1 MPVRENIEFVHRA
14 IARFNA
20 KDLEGYL
27 EMFDKAVVF
36 HGLSRRLKPVVGGL
50 RDYYKVLRDGFPD
63 MRLAS
68 EDVIAEGEKIANRYT
83 FYGTHKGEY
92 MGIAPT
98 SKLVISAGMVIHHF
112 RGGKCVETWQSTD
125 ALGFMT
131 QLGVAQPLPIK
142 K

>member
-1 MPVRENIEFVHRA
+1 MPTKENVESVNRA

-36 HGLSRRLKPVVGGL
+36 HGLSRKLKPGVAGL
-50 RDYYKVLRDGFPD
+50 RDYYSVLREGFPD

-68 EDVIAEGEKIANRYT
+68 EDLIAEGEKVANRYT
-83 FYGTHKGEY
+83 FYGTHKGAY

-98 SKLVISAGMVIHHF
+98 SKLIVTQGMVINLF
-112 RGGKCVETWQSTD
+112 RAGKCIETWQSTD
-125 ALGFMT
+125 ALGFLT
-131 QLGVAQPLPIK
+131 QLGRAQPLTQK
-142 K
+142 

>member
-36 HGLSRRLKPVVGGL
+36 HGLSRRLKPGVGGL
-50 RDYYKVLRDGFPD
+50 REYYAALRLAFPD

-68 EDVIAEGEKIANRYT
+68 EDVIAEGEKVANRYT
-83 FYGTHKGEY
+83 FYGTHKADY
-92 MGIAPT
+92 MGIAAT
-98 SKLVISAGMVIHHF
+98 SKLIISAGMVIHHF
-112 RGGKCVETWQSTD
+112 RGGRCVETWQSTD
-125 ALGFMT
+125 ALGFLT
-131 QLGVAQPLPIK
+131 QLGVAQPLPVK
-142 K
+142 

>member
-1 MPVRENIEFVHRA
+1 MPVKENVEFVNRA

-36 HGLSRRLKPVVGGL
+36 HGLSRRLKPGIGGL
-50 RDYYKVLRDGFPD
+50 REYYGALRQAFPD

-68 EDVIAEGEKIANRYT
+68 EDLIAEGEKVANRYT

-92 MGIAPT
+92 MGVAPT
-98 SKLVISAGMVIHHF
+98 SKLIISAGMVIHHF
-112 RGGKCVETWQSTD
+112 RAGRCVETWQSTD
-125 ALGFMT
+125 ALGFLT
-131 QLGVAQPLPIK
+131 QLGVAQPLSVK
-142 K
+142 

>member
-1 MPVRENIEFVHRA
+1 MPARENIESVNRA

-27 EMFDKAVVF
+27 EMFDKAVMF
-36 HGLSRRLKPVVGGL
+36 HGLSRRLKPGVGGL
-50 RDYYKVLRDGFPD
+50 RDYYTVLREGFPD

-68 EDVIAEGEKIANRYT
+68 EDVIAEGEKVANRYT
-83 FYGTHKGEY
+83 FYGTHKGSY
-92 MGIAPT
+92 MGVAPT

-131 QLGVAQPLPIK
+131 QLGLAQPLSVK
-142 K
+142 

>member
-1 MPVRENIEFVHRA
+1 MPARENIDSVNRA

-27 EMFDKAVVF
+27 EMFDKAVIF
-36 HGLSRRLKPVVGGL
+36 HGLSRRLKPGVGGL
-50 RDYYKVLRDGFPD
+50 RDYYTVLREGFPD

-68 EDVIAEGEKIANRYT
+68 EDVIAEGEKVANRYT
-83 FYGTHKGEY
+83 FYGTHKGTY
-92 MGIAPT
+92 MGVAPT

-131 QLGVAQPLPIK
+131 QLGVAQPLSVK
-142 K
+142 

>member
-1 MPVRENIEFVHRA
+1 MPAKENVESVNRA

-36 HGLSRRLKPVVGGL
+36 HGLSRKLKPGVGGL
-50 RDYYKVLRDGFPD
+50 RDYYSVLREGFPD

-68 EDVIAEGEKIANRYT
+68 EDLIAEGEKIANRYT
-83 FYGTHKGEY
+83 FYGTHKGAY

-98 SKLVISAGMVIHHF
+98 SKLIVTQGMVINLF
-112 RGGKCVETWQSTD
+112 RAGKCIETWQSTD
-125 ALGFMT
+125 ALGFLT
-131 QLGVAQPLPIK
+131 QLGVTQPLAQK
-142 K
+142 

>member
-1 MPVRENIEFVHRA
+1 MPTKENIESVNRA

-27 EMFDKAVVF
+27 EMFDKAVMF
-36 HGLSRRLKPVVGGL
+36 HGLSRRLKPGVGGL
-50 RDYYKVLRDGFPD
+50 RDYYTVLREGFPD

-68 EDVIAEGEKIANRYT
+68 EDVIADGEKVANRYT
-83 FYGTHKGEY
+83 FYGTHKGTY
-92 MGIAPT
+92 MGVAPT

-131 QLGVAQPLPIK
+131 QLGLAQPLSVK
-142 K
+142 

>member
-1 MPVRENIEFVHRA
+1 MPPKENVESVNRA

-36 HGLSRRLKPVVGGL
+36 HGLSRKLKPGVGGL
-50 RDYYKVLRDGFPD
+50 RDYYSVLREGFPD

-68 EDVIAEGEKIANRYT
+68 EDLIAEGEKVANRYT
-83 FYGTHKGEY
+83 FYGTHKGAY

-98 SKLVISAGMVIHHF
+98 SKLIVTQGMVIHLF
-112 RGGKCVETWQSTD
+112 RAGKCIETWQSTD
-125 ALGFMT
+125 ALGFLT
-131 QLGVAQPLPIK
+131 KLGRAQPLTQK
-142 K
+142 

>member
-36 HGLSRRLKPVVGGL
+36 HGLSRRLKPGVGGL

-131 QLGVAQPLPIK
+131 QLGVARPLPIK

>member
-1 MPVRENIEFVHRA
+1 MPAKENVESVNRA

-36 HGLSRRLKPVVGGL
+36 HGLSRKLKPGVGGL
-50 RDYYKVLRDGFPD
+50 RDYYSVLRQGFPD

-68 EDVIAEGEKIANRYT
+68 EDLIAEGEKVANRYT
-83 FYGTHKGEY
+83 FYGTHKGAY

-98 SKLVISAGMVIHHF
+98 SKLIISAGMVIHLF
-112 RGGKCVETWQSTD
+112 RAGKCVETWQSTD
-125 ALGFMT
+125 ALGFLT
-131 QLGVAQPLPIK
+131 QLGVTQPLAQK
-142 K
+142 

>member
-1 MPVRENIEFVHRA
+1 MPVRENIEFVNRA

-36 HGLSRRLKPVVGGL
+36 HGLSRRLKPGVGSL
-50 RDYYKVLRDGFPD
+50 REYYGALRQAFPD

-68 EDVIAEGEKIANRYT
+68 EDVIAEGEKVANRYT

-92 MGIAPT
+92 MGVPPA
-98 SKLVISAGMVIHHF
+98 SKLIISAGTVIHHF
-112 RGGKCVETWQSTD
+112 RGGRCVETWQSTD
-125 ALGFMT
+125 ALGFLT
-131 QLGVAQPLPIK
+131 QRGVAQPLPAK
-142 K
+142 

>member
-1 MPVRENIEFVHRA
+1 MPARENIDSVNRA

-27 EMFDKAVVF
+27 EMFDKAVIF
-36 HGLSRRLKPVVGGL
+36 HGLSRRLKPGVGGL
-50 RDYYKVLRDGFPD
+50 RDYYTVLRGGFPD

-83 FYGTHKGEY
+83 FYGTHKGTY
-92 MGIAPT
+92 MGVAPT

-131 QLGVAQPLPIK
+131 QLGLAQPLSVK
-142 K
+142 

>member
-36 HGLSRRLKPVVGGL
+36 HGLSRRLKPGVGGL

>member
-1 MPVRENIEFVHRA
+1 MPPKENVESVNRA

-36 HGLSRRLKPVVGGL
+36 HGLSRKLKPGVGGL
-50 RDYYKVLRDGFPD
+50 RDYYSVLREGFPD

-68 EDVIAEGEKIANRYT
+68 EDLIAEGEKIANRYT
-83 FYGTHKGEY
+83 FYGTHKGAY

-98 SKLVISAGMVIHHF
+98 SKLIVTQGMVINLF
-112 RGGKCVETWQSTD
+112 RAGKCIETWQSTD
-125 ALGFMT
+125 ALGFLT
-131 QLGVAQPLPIK
+131 QLGVTQPLAQK
-142 K
+142 

>member
-1 MPVRENIEFVHRA
+1 MPVRENIDHVNRA

-27 EMFDKAVVF
+27 EMFDKSVIF
-36 HGLSRRLKPVVGGL
+36 HGLSRRLKPGVGGL
-50 RDYYKVLRDGFPD
+50 RDYYGLLRQGFPD

-68 EDVIAEGEKIANRYT
+68 EDLIGEGEKVANRYT

-125 ALGFMT
+125 ALGFLT
-131 QLGVAQPLPIK
+131 QLGAAPQLAAK
-142 K
+142 

>member
-1 MPVRENIEFVHRA
+1 MSARENIDSVNRA

-27 EMFDKAVVF
+27 EMFDKAVMF
-36 HGLSRRLKPVVGGL
+36 HGLSRRLKPGVGGL
-50 RDYYKVLRDGFPD
+50 RDYYTVLREGFPD

-68 EDVIAEGEKIANRYT
+68 EDVIAEGEKVANRYT
-83 FYGTHKGEY
+83 FYGTHKGTY
-92 MGIAPT
+92 MGVAPT

-112 RGGKCVETWQSTD
+112 RGGKCMETWQSTD

-131 QLGVAQPLPIK
+131 QLGLAQPLLVK
-142 K
+142 

>member
-27 EMFDKAVVF
+27 EMFDKVVVF
-36 HGLSRRLKPVVGGL
+36 HGLSRRLKPGVGGL

>member
-1 MPVRENIEFVHRA
+1 MPARENIDSVNRA

-27 EMFDKAVVF
+27 EMFDKAVMF
-36 HGLSRRLKPVVGGL
+36 HGLSRRLKPGVGGL
-50 RDYYKVLRDGFPD
+50 RDYYTVLREGFPD

-83 FYGTHKGEY
+83 FYGTHKGTY
-92 MGIAPT
+92 MGVAPT

-131 QLGVAQPLPIK
+131 QLGIAQPLLVK
-142 K
+142 